1 MSPATQHLLADLSR
15 ALGLPP
21 LSLDETDTCAVRFDG
36 DLHVDLHFVEELDA
50 LCLCLDVGQLDE
62 AGKPAALR
70 RLLEANL
77 TREGLG
83 HAHLALSESGDV
95 VALCRT
101 LRLRGQTA
109 VAMLSEIEALV
120 RMCREWREGL
130 CLTASSAVPLA

>member
-1 MSPATQHLLADLSR
+1 MSPAIQHLLADLSR

-50 LCLCLDVGQLDE
+50 LCLCLDVGQLNE

-101 LRLRGQTA
+101 LRLQKLTPAGLLNELA
-109 VAMLSEIEALV
+109 ELV
-120 RMCREWREGL
+120 RRCRDWRQHLGL
-130 CLTASSAVPLA
+130 RTA

>member
-95 VALCRT
+95 VALCQT
-101 LRLRGQTA
+101 LRLQGQTPA
-109 VAMLSEIEALV
+109 GLLNELAELV
-120 RMCREWREGL
+120 RRCRDWRHHL
-130 CLTASSAVPLA
+130 SLRTT

>member
-1 MSPATQHLLADLSR
+1 MSPPTQHLLADLSR

-21 LSLDETDTCAVRFDG
+21 LQLDETDTCAVRFDG

-50 LCLCLDVGQLDE
+50 LCLCLEIGQLHE
-62 AGKPAALR
+62 AGKAAALR

-83 HAHLALSESGDV
+83 HAHLALSESGDM

-101 LRLRGQTA
+101 VGLQGQTA
-109 VAMLSEIEALV
+109 VALTSELDCLV
-120 RMCREWREGL
+120 RMGGIWRASLGL
-130 CLTASSAVPLA
+130 RPALCTV

>member
-21 LSLDETDTCAVRFDG
+21 LQLDETDTCAVRDG
-36 DLHVDLHFVEELDA
+36 DLHVDLHLVEELDA
-50 LCLCLDVGQLDE
+50 LCLCVEIGQLHE

-83 HAHLALSESGDV
+83 HAHLALSESGDI

-101 LRLRGQTA
+101 LRLQGQTA
-109 VAMLSEIEALV
+109 VAMLSEIAALV
-120 RMCREWREGL
+120 RMCREWREAL
-130 CLTASSAVPLA
+130 CLTASTAVPLV

>member
-1 MSPATQHLLADLSR
+1 MSPVTQHLLADLSR
-15 ALGLPP
+15 ALGLKP
-21 LSLDETDTCAVRFDG
+21 LQLDETDTCAVRFDG

-50 LCLCLDVGQLDE
+50 LCLCLEIGQLHE
-62 AGKPAALR
+62 AGKAAALR

-101 LRLRGQTA
+101 VGLQGQTA
-109 VAMLSEIEALV
+109 VSLPSEL
-120 RMCREWREGL
+120 EGL
-130 CLTASSAVPLA
+130 VGAGRTWRASLALRPALCTV